1 MKKSLIAVIAL
12 SLIGTSALFGATRS
26 KKNDVARNL
35 DIFNSLFKEIQTF
48 YVDSI
53 DTEKAVTTAIGAML
67 EELDP
72 YTEYIPQKDQDDFR
86 SMTTGE
92 YGGIGSYI
100 MQRPTGGVYISGP
113 QEGSPA
119 KEAGLKA
126 GDLIIIIDSDSVK
139 GWDHEKVSSHL
150 KGQAGTQVKVTVKRP
165 YVTDSIL
172 TFDITRRKIQ
182 MPSVPYSGTVANGNL
197 GYINLSSFTEKSPD
211 EVKDALN
218 KLMKEDKV
226 KGVIL
231 DLRGNGGGLMESAVK
246 ILGMFVPKGTEV
258 LRTRGKGVL
267 NEKIYRTTTNP
278 IAPDLPLVV
287 LIDGGT
293 ASSSEIVSGALQD
306 LDRAV
311 IIGNRSFGKGL
322 VQTSRPLPY
331 DGLLKVTMAKY
342 YLPSGRLIQ
351 AIDYSHRNEDGSVGR
366 IPDSLTTEFTTAH
379 GRKVRDGGGIVP
391 DIPVEY
397 PEISR
402 VTYNV
407 VRDNWAFDYATKYAA
422 AHKQIASPATFELT
436 DSDYTEFIDFID
448 PAKFNYDK
456 VCEIMLDR
464 LKEVAK
470 VEGYMNDSVTEQF
483 TVLEGLLKRPLK
495 RDLDTH
501 RTSITPYLEREIV
514 ERYYGQPGA
523 IQSQLK
529 TDPGL
534 RQAEAVLND
543 PTKYRELLAPKKEGE
558 TATTVASTK

>member
-1 MKKSLIAVIAL
+1 MKKSLIAVMAL
-12 SLIGTSALFGATRS
+12 SLIGVSAICGATRS
-26 KKNDVARNL
+26 NKNDVARNL
-35 DIFNSLFKEIQTF
+35 DIFNSLFKEMQTF

-72 YTEYIPQKDQDDFR
+72 YTEYIPQKDQADFR

-100 MQRPTGGVYISGP
+100 MQRPAGGVYISGP

-126 GDLIIIIDSDSVK
+126 GDLIIMIDNDSVK
-139 GWDHEKVSSHL
+139 GWNHSKVSEHL

-182 MPSVPYSGTVANGNL
+182 MPSVPYSGVVDNGNL
-197 GYINLSSFTEKSPD
+197 GYINLSSFTDKSPE
-211 EVKDALN
+211 EVKEALT
-218 KLMKEDKV
+218 KLMKEDKI
-226 KGVIL
+226 KGLIF
-231 DLRGNGGGLMESAVK
+231 DLRGNGGGVMESAVK
-246 ILGMFVPKGTEV
+246 ILGLFVPKGTEV
-258 LRTRGKGVL
+258 IRTRGKGVL

-278 IAPDLPLVV
+278 IAPDLPIAVLV
-287 LIDGGT
+287 DGGT
-293 ASSSEIVSGALQD
+293 ASAAEIVSGALQD

-311 IIGNRSFGKGL
+311 IVGNRSFGKGL
-322 VQTSRPLPY
+322 VQTSRQLPY

-391 DIPVEY
+391 DINVEY

-422 AHKQIASPATFELT
+422 THPKMPDPATFEIS
-436 DSDYTEFIDFID
+436 DSVYADFKEFIDPD
-448 PAKFNYDK
+448 KFNYDK
-456 VCEIMLDR
+456 VCEVMLDR

-470 VEGYMNDSVTEQF
+470 VEGYMNDSVTAQF
-483 TVLEGLLKRPLK
+483 TVLEGMLKRPLK
-495 RDLDTH
+495 RDLETH
-501 RTSITPYLEREIV
+501 RQAIAPYLEREIV
-514 ERYYGQPGA
+514 ERYYGQPGS
-523 IQSQLK
+523 IRNQLRI
-529 TDPGL
+529 DPGMKE
-534 RQAEAVLND
+534 AEAVLDN
-543 PTKYRELLAPKKEGE
+543 PTRYRELLAPKKESAE
-558 TATTVASTK
+558 TAVASK